1 MVYFANKT
9 RNHAKGFRIQ
19 KHLLAANES
28 CVPISQNC
36 CATDFRKTMIRFVA
50 RQVPRRIPP
59 RKFGVP
65 GRLAPFSSTRGAF
78 PYKACR
84 IPARRIHRKTS
95 RRSSQ
100 NCEDVRRCG
109 AHNEAFPA
117 LGKPHEP
124 LAQKPFYLAE
134 ICIFFDIISL
144 NGKGAFQRPEL
155 GRES

>member
-1 MVYFANKT
+1 M
-9 RNHAKGFRIQ
+9 R
-19 KHLLAANES
+19 
-28 CVPISQNC
+28 
-36 CATDFRKTMIRFVA
+36 
-50 RQVPRRIPP
+50 
-59 RKFGVP
+59 
-65 GRLAPFSSTRGAF
+65 
-78 PYKACR
+78 
-84 IPARRIHRKTS
+84 
-95 RRSSQ
+95 
-100 NCEDVRRCG
+100 